1 MIMIYEIQHHRQW
14 ALNAESVPHSPA
26 QTSFCIHLH
35 VANIL
40 KRLTAETGASTFKS
54 TGSTLSPG
62 NLGVR
67 DTGEF
72 CSTLFSSLINT

>member
-35 VANIL
+35 AANNFE
-40 KRLTAETGASTFKS
+40 KVDA
-54 TGSTLSPG
+54 
-62 NLGVR
+62 
-67 DTGEF
+67 
-72 CSTLFSSLINT
+72 